1 MAILYPPIIDTYMP
15 AFVITP
21 GAIGVNS
28 CKVYFSLSQ
37 YNSPAD
43 IKQVCI
49 TVNNQYTSQ
58 SVLNTVSGFKFLSL
72 LVDETREGDDK
83 YYIEILEE
91 DIAGGWQ
98 VDQVYKV
105 QVRFSS
111 VVLEADPTIN
121 NIVNNQNN
129 FSEWSTVCLIQGIQK
144 PVLTLKG
151 FSEADGDVTLTS
163 YDRVTGK
170 VEFADNEE
178 LESYQIKIFDMNDV
192 QVYDSDII
200 YSDAFAPNEINHT
213 IKYGFAEG
221 ARYVMHFT
229 YTTKRMYSETV
240 EYGFLIVDLGGQPL
254 KAKISATP
262 CDEDGRIAIRVTST
276 EEGFIG
282 NITIRRTS
290 SESNFGYWEDVHTT
304 SISTNLALDY
314 TWYDTTAESGVW
326 YKYCAQRRSAT
337 GNRGLV
343 VLTESPVMITLQD
356 MFLSR
361 GDQQLKIKFNPQVSS
376 FKRTVSES
384 LTQTLGSQFPF
395 IKRNAKVNYKE
406 FPISGLL
413 SHFCDEEHLFMPT
426 DELYKYRQD
435 LYERYNEKSWIT
447 PYNDFT
453 LERTFRE
460 KVMEFLY
467 SNDVK
472 LFRSPSEGN
481 VLVRLM
487 NVTFTPEPALGRMVY
502 SFSAT
507 AYEIDDANIDN
518 YSKYKI
524 WDVGTYSDQII
535 NEYTANGYY
544 QGVIQDDAP
553 ALAIATSRSA
563 SSIDWVDVV
572 ALVQDIATG
581 RESSLE
587 KEVQSLSKVAI
598 EINTP
603 PYLINTTNGISIVR
617 GPEYNDEGK
626 ITYIGDPTDEGAV
639 LGYLILVN
647 GQIIII
653 GPSGKYNISNAEIT
667 SLGFPKVK
675 IGTTEEG
682 EEIWTNMTVSLN
694 YSYSVIEREKVQD
707 VPSQLYYTSKVGQ
720 VWGYTEPMEDMY
732 NYISDKAK
740 YEDNESYQLLFGV
753 DHATI
758 EADPG
763 TVLYIRDDSSYTY
776 RRYQI
781 GETGSL
787 TIGDGSDFNLNSIYF
802 LGKHLDS
809 IGNKYGRT
817 ILRDN
822 EYDEYKEEFFNYV
835 TDVPNPVPNTV
846 YLITNGSSGV
856 TYHPSNIDSSLSDYH
871 MKMSKWVKSG
881 VMMNN
886 YHRYTMIYYK
896 GGWYHFDVETGDI
909 IMPTPQ
915 LLIDYSYEVERGEYK
930 RA

>member
-1 MAILYPPIIDTYMP
+1 
-15 AFVITP
+15 
-21 GAIGVNS
+21 
-28 CKVYFSLSQ
+28 
-37 YNSPAD
+37 
-43 IKQVCI
+43 
-49 TVNNQYTSQ
+49 
-58 SVLNTVSGFKFLSL
+58 
-72 LVDETREGDDK
+72 
-83 YYIEILEE
+83 
-91 DIAGGWQ
+91 
-98 VDQVYKV
+98 
-105 QVRFSS
+105 
-111 VVLEADPTIN
+111 
-121 NIVNNQNN
+121 
-129 FSEWSTVCLIQGIQK
+129 
-144 PVLTLKG
+144 
-151 FSEADGDVTLTS
+151 
-163 YDRVTGK
+163 
-170 VEFADNEE
+170 
-178 LESYQIKIFDMNDV
+178 
-192 QVYDSDII
+192 
-200 YSDAFAPNEINHT
+200 
-213 IKYGFAEG
+213 
-221 ARYVMHFT
+221 
-229 YTTKRMYSETV
+229 
-240 EYGFLIVDLGGQPL
+240 
-254 KAKISATP
+254 
-262 CDEDGRIAIRVTST
+262 
-276 EEGFIG
+276 
-282 NITIRRTS
+282 
-290 SESNFGYWEDVHTT
+290 
-304 SISTNLALDY
+304 
-314 TWYDTTAESGVW
+314 
-326 YKYCAQRRSAT
+326 
-337 GNRGLV
+337 
-343 VLTESPVMITLQD
+343 MITLQD

-587 KEVQSLSKVAI
+587 KEVQSLSKVVI
-598 EINTP
+598 EIDTP
-603 PYLINTTNGISIVR
+603 PYLINTTNGISIV
-617 GPEYNDEGK
+617 GEND
-626 ITYIGDPTDEGAV
+626 ITDEGTV

-647 GQIIII
+647 GQIMII

-667 SLGFPKVK
+667 SLGFPKDKPVEV
-675 IGTTEEG
+675 TLQY
-682 EEIWTNMTVSLN
+682 N
-694 YSYSVIEREKVQD
+694 YSVIEREKVQD

-720 VWGYTEPMEDMY
+720 VWGYAEPMEDMY

-846 YLITNGSSGV
+846 YLIRYNSNLTYKPSSV
-856 TYHPSNIDSSLSDYH
+856 DISLSDYH
-871 MKMSKWVKSG
+871 MKMNEWTKTS
-881 VMMNN
+881 VMMN
-886 YHRYTMIYYK
+886 YASLYTMIYYK